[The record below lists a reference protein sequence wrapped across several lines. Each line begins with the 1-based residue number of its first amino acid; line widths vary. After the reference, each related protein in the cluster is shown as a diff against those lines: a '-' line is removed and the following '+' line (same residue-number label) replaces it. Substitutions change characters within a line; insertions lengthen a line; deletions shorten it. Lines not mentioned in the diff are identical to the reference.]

1 MTTDPSFA
9 RRLKRLIGVS
19 TVALGLIF
27 LLAYNTSE
35 AGWISYGLL
44 IGGWVSMP
52 TLLARSVDQ
61 PMWRYLLAI
70 PTGLV
75 SSGLVI
81 VALGFD
87 GSSVAQIG
95 WWSVTAG
102 VLLGGTLGG
111 WFWYRWVPV
120 PRMLDQ
126 PFSTGRWVLIAV
138 HAGLIVAGG
147 ALVFLGE
154 LL

>member
-1 MTTDPSFA
+1 MTIDPSFA
-9 RRLKRLIGVS
+9 RRLKRLIAVS
-19 TVALGLIF
+19 AVALGLIF
-27 LLAYNTSE
+27 LLAYNTSG

-52 TLLARSVDQ
+52 ILLARSLER

-70 PTGLV
+70 PAGLV

-81 VALGFD
+81 VAFGFD

-95 WWSVTAG
+95 WWSMTAG

-111 WFWYRWVPV
+111 WFWYRWMPV
-120 PRMLDQ
+120 PRILDQ
-126 PFSTGRWVLIAV
+126 PFSTGRWALIAV

-147 ALVFLGE
+147 ALVLFGE